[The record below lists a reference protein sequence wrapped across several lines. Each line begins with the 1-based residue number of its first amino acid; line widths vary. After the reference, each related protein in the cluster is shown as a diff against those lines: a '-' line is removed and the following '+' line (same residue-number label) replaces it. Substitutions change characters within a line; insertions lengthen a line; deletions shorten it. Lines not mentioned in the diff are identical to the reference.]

1 MIRLDG
7 WERRLD
13 QAIATGRRAAFQYGG
28 DTPHDCLSFPAL
40 CIAAVTGTDLY
51 EPWRGRYA
59 DEGGA
64 RALVPDIE
72 QLLEGL
78 AARLSW
84 PALDARQARKGD
96 LAAVR
101 LGATFLCAVVYEGL
115 VIPEAPRGLR
125 RFNLLMAEKVWRIG

>member
-1 MIRLDG
+1 MIRLEG
-7 WERRLD
+7 WEDRLD
-13 QAIATGRRAAFQYGG
+13 AAIATGRRASFRFGG
-28 DTPHDCLSFPAL
+28 DVPHDCLSFPAL
-40 CIAAVTGTDLY
+40 CISALTGVDLY
-51 EPWRGRYA
+51 EPFRGRYA

-64 RALVPDIE
+64 RRLVPDIE
-72 QLLEGL
+72 AFLDGM

-84 PALDARQARKGD
+84 PALEARQARKGD

-101 LGATFLCAVVYEGL
+101 LGATFLCAVVYGGL